1 MLDNPIH
8 ETSQEDMEVVHES
21 NWSKST
27 SQYGY
32 KKKRVKLWTEA
43 GMKVKLIT
51 VYEKI

>member
-1 MLDNPIH
+1 
-8 ETSQEDMEVVHES
+8 MEIVHES

-43 GMKVKLIT
+43 GMEVKLIT
-51 VYEKI
+51 VYEKN